1 MRVGV
6 VLYDR
11 TRRHMYTSAA
21 LLTSARGSTAVVG
34 ESGNCF
40 IRPYAATHVY
50 IGGAAHISQRKY
62 HLRGVVEVVEAD
74 VAAVA
79 VMLQVQV
86 EAEVRA
92 RRGQRREHRLGR

>member
-1 MRVGV
+1 MFYTTG
-6 VLYDR
+6 
-11 TRRHMYTSAA
+11 HMY
-21 LLTSARGSTAVVG
+21 GG

-62 HLRGVVEVVEAD
+62 HLPAEVVVVVEVAEEV
-74 VAAVA
+74 VAAV
-79 VMLQVQV
+79 VQVQV

-92 RRGQRREHRLGR
+92 RRGRRRAHRLGR